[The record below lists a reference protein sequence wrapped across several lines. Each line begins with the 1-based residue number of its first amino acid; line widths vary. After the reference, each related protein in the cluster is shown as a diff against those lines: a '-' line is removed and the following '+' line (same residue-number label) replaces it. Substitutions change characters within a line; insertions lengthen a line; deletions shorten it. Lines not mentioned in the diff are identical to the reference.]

1 MEKLTFH
8 LADFEGPL
16 DLILHLIAKNKL
28 NIYDIE
34 ITLLVEQYLA
44 YIDRAQQEDLE
55 IMSEFLEMAARL
67 VYIKTL
73 MLLPRHDEGE
83 ALKQELT
90 GQLLE
95 YQACKAIA
103 GQLASMYK
111 GGDLFVRQM
120 QSIPSDMRY
129 TRTHAPQEL
138 VAAYLAVAG
147 KKMRRL
153 PPPAETFSP
162 MIKREYVSVQSR
174 ISYVLKRL
182 YQNQKVNFYELFDAH
197 QGRSSMVATFLAVL
211 ELLKDNRLRLQ
222 ESGQQIMLCKN
233 SGGLD

>member
-16 DLILHLIAKNKL
+16 DLVLHLIAKNKL

-34 ITLLVEQYLA
+34 ITLLVEQYLE
-44 YIDRAQQEDLE
+44 YIARAQQEDLE

-103 GQLASMYK
+103 GRLSAMYR

-120 QSIPSDMRY
+120 QNIPSDMLY

-138 VAAYLAVAG
+138 ASAYMLAAGRKL
-147 KKMRRL
+147 RRL
-153 PPPAETFSP
+153 PPPAESFSP

-182 YQNQKVNFYELFDAH
+182 YQNQKVNFYELFDAR

-222 ESGQQIMLCKN
+222 ENGQQIMLCKN